1 MVAQNSGYKDAA
13 VARNTFAR
21 IKRRTQERGK
31 STSPNV
37 TLKKPGGVRPTKR
50 TPKAS
55 KRTTMGS
62 SKGSGSLPLADTSR
76 TVKAEAMVK
85 SEGTFSYSGSD
96 SMLGVGGNV
105 EVWG

>member
-1 MVAQNSGYKDAA
+1 
-13 VARNTFAR
+13 
-21 IKRRTQERGK
+21 
-31 STSPNV
+31 
-37 TLKKPGGVRPTKR
+37 
-50 TPKAS
+50 
-55 KRTTMGS
+55 MGS